1 MLGVEVKFTS
11 KIEDFIGHDGPKM
24 SYGRQPLGNELFFQN
39 VPLLFEQ
46 GFSDIEPSTRMGQYS
61 RVF

>member
-24 SYGRQPLGNELFFQN
+24 SYGRQPLGNELFFSKRT
-39 VPLLFEQ
+39 L
-46 GFSDIEPSTRMGQYS
+46 II
-61 RVF
+61 